1 MKKLLVVVAI
11 AAVGVGIWRTRS
23 HSHESVGSVEIQDG
37 GSVLVDRLW
46 IDHIPSHER
55 EPFQIMALFSE
66 HKIGVFQKLTAYM
79 GQYEMFQYG
88 KGGWKYPQTRETDD
102 SISIRVRTCNDN
114 GMDYCMDIKGNS
126 RGVHR
131 YYSRKDWV
139 IKSLADEQA
148 LAAKLDEAR

>member
-11 AAVGVGIWRTRS
+11 AAVGVGVWRTRT
-23 HSHESVGSVEIQDG
+23 HSHESVDVQDG
-37 GSVLVDRLW
+37 GGVIVDRLW
-46 IDHIPSHER
+46 IDHVPSHER
-55 EPFQIMALFSE
+55 EPFQILAMFSE
-66 HKIGVFQKLTAYM
+66 HKVGVFQKLTAYI

-88 KGGWKYPQTRETDD
+88 NGGWKYPQTRETDKV
-102 SISIRVRTCNDN
+102 SIRVRTCNDD
-114 GMDYCMDIKGNS
+114 GMDYCMDITGNS